1 LQQEGVGEL
10 DVPVVGA
17 LVGRSFVFLDMG
29 ISILFLVFPFFFFW
43 VLCLIYGGQGF
54 IIILFLVFPFFFW
67 VLCLIYGGQGFIIEK
82 SPLKG

>member
-10 DVPVVGA
+10 DVPLVGA
-17 LVGRSFVFLDMG
+17 LIGGLFVFLDIG
-29 ISILFLVFPFFFFW
+29 ISILFLVFP
-43 VLCLIYGGQGF
+43 
-54 IIILFLVFPFFFW
+54 FFW